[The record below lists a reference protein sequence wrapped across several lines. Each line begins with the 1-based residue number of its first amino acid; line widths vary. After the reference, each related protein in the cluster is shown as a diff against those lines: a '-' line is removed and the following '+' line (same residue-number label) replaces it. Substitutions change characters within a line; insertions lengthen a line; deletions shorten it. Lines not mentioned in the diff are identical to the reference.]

1 MRIIQNHNVK
11 IFTDNIEATAIEQI
25 ERLLAIPVF
34 SNCKIRI
41 MPDVHAGA
49 GCVIGFTGDLGDKV
63 IPNIVGVDIGCGIL
77 VQPFAC
83 MKAIDYHGLNE
94 FILHHIPSG
103 RNYRDNK
110 YAPLPQKYM
119 DDYRESKDLIK
130 QMRCYRE
137 LKETKRLNLSIGSL
151 GGGNHFIE
159 VDKDESGLYYLVVHT
174 GSRNLGKQVAD
185 IYQKMAVKCQSG
197 WAELME
203 EQKRLIAEYKQAGRK
218 NELQDVIR
226 NLHNSFK
233 MRKPTLPPDLS
244 YLEGSCRED
253 YLHDMRLCQQWA
265 KINRRMITELIMDCL
280 ITQGVAEKQDAEL
293 QFESVHNYISDDNL
307 IRKGAIA
314 ARAGEKCIIPLNMRD
329 GSLICIGKGNEDWN
343 FSAPHGAGRIMSRSQ
358 AFKNISLKDY
368 ADSMQGIYTECVNE
382 DTKDES
388 PMVYKPKD
396 EIMRN
401 ISDTVSV
408 MNVIKPVYNFK
419 AME

>member
-1 MRIIQNHNVK
+1 MRNIQNHEVK
-11 IFTDNIEATAIEQI
+11 IFTDNIETTAIEQI
-25 ERLLAIPVF
+25 ERLLTIPAF
-34 SNCKIRI
+34 GGCKIRI

-77 VQPFAC
+77 VQPFTC
-83 MKAIDYHGLNE
+83 MKEIDYHALNE

-103 RNYRDNK
+103 HNYRDNK

-119 DDYRESKDLIK
+119 DAYRESKNLVK

-159 VDKDESGLYYLVVHT
+159 LDRDESSLYYLVVHT

-185 IYQKMAVKCQSG
+185 IYQKLAVKCQSG

-203 EQKRLIAEYKQAGRK
+203 EQNHLITEYKQAGRK
-218 NELQDVIR
+218 DELQDVIR
-226 NLHNSFK
+226 KLHNSFK
-233 MRKPTLPPDLS
+233 MRKPTIPPDLS
-244 YLEGSCRED
+244 YLEGRYRED

-265 KINRRMITELIMDCL
+265 KINRRMITGLIMDYL
-280 ITQGVAEKQDAEL
+280 ISQGYADMCEDDL
-293 QFESVHNYISDDNL
+293 QFESIHNYISDDNI
-307 IRKGAIA
+307 IRKGAISA
-314 ARAGEKCIIPLNMRD
+314 NAGEKCIIPLNMRD

-343 FSAPHGAGRIMSRSQ
+343 CSAPHGAGRIMSRSQ
-358 AFKNISLKDY
+358 AFQNISLDDY
-368 ADSMQGIYTECVNE
+368 ARSMQGIYTECVNE

-396 EIMRN
+396 EIIRN
-401 ISDTVSV
+401 INDTVSV
-408 MNVIKPVYNFK
+408 VNVIKPVYNFK
-419 AME
+419 AAE